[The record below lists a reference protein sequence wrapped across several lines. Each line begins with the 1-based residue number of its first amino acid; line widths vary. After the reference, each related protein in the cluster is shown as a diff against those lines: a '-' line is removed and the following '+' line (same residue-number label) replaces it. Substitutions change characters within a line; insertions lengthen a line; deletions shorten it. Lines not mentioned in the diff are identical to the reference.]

1 MRLKKLSL
9 SNFQGIKSFE
19 FEPDGHNAN
28 VYGTNAAGKTT
39 LFNAL
44 TWLLFDK
51 SSTGEKGFSPKTKD
65 ASGNDIHYLEHRVD
79 GVFQLDDGAVVS
91 FGKVLKEEWV
101 KKRGSNIESF
111 SGHTT
116 DYYIDGVPSQ
126 KKEFDS
132 ALEKICSSENFQIL
146 TQPMFFPESLSWQRR
161 REILLEVCGDI
172 TDYDV
177 INSSDE
183 LHKITEFLQKPGTD
197 GLYSVDEYKKIAAA
211 TGKEINERLK
221 EIPARIDE
229 ANRSMP
235 DIGGIDTAKVQESIN
250 ALRVEIDFIQ
260 QEKAALGND
269 EAAQKIRREIADLN
283 IALVEARTA
292 HSNAYEDSVSAD
304 RERVRSMNDKLS
316 EYQSRVFGLKQSVQ
330 NLSDKLRRMNEQRES
345 LAARYKETRAKEW
358 SGDTVCPT
366 CGQAMPEGSIAEAK
380 ERFNKAKAETLERL
394 REQIEAEC
402 SKVLIADAEGTL
414 AAAQKQLS
422 EIEALAESQ
431 QAEIQK
437 VKDGMAAPVE
447 FINTE
452 EYARISAQIKAKQ
465 TEMAEGNIDT
475 AKEKEALQE
484 RIDALKANVQDE
496 EAKLLAVKSAETQ
509 KARVAELAAEEKRL
523 SAEYEKIQEGLYLCD
538 EFIKAKVSMLSDNIN
553 NRFESV
559 KFRLFVE
566 QINGG
571 IKEDCEV
578 LIPTDNG
585 LVPFSTANNAARI
598 NAGLEIIDTLSRHWG
613 ITMPIFIDN
622 AESVVRLK
630 KISAQVIRLLVSG
643 EDNTL
648 RVEIN

>member
-235 DIGGIDTAKVQESIN
+235 DIAGIDTAKVQQSIKALTAEIES
-250 ALRVEIDFIQ
+250 IQ

-283 IALVEARTA
+283 TELAEARAA
-292 HSNAYEDSVSAD
+292 HSNAYEDSVKAD

-316 EYQSRVFGLKQSVQ
+316 EYQSRAFGLKQTIQ
-330 NLSDKLRRMNEQRES
+330 NMTDKLRRMNEQRES
-345 LAARYKETRAKEW
+345 LAARYKETQAKEW

-380 ERFNKAKAETLERL
+380 ERFNKAKAETLEKL

-414 AAAQKQLS
+414 AAAQTQLA
-422 EIEALAESQ
+422 EVEALTEAQ

-452 EYARISAQIKAKQ
+452 EYARISAAIRAKQ
-465 TEMAEGNIDT
+465 EELTSGNIDT
-475 AKEKEALQE
+475 AKEKEVLQGK
-484 RIDALKANVQDE
+484 IDALKANVRDE

-622 AESVVRLK
+622 AESVVKLK
-630 KISAQVIRLLVSG
+630 DIGAQVIRLIVSG
-643 EDNTL
+643 EDSSL
-648 RVEIN
+648 RVEIV